1 MEYFQFILSILG
13 DNVSP
18 ELRSGASGIVRNVSS
33 GMQHYETD
41 PSLYPVNK
49 PVEKYEA
56 RLQCTGEAI
65 YVNDIPEIPGE
76 LHAAFVYSTIANCDL
91 DTVDPTEALAMP
103 GTTEGFWYLILSL
116 CLTSIIVQVLWL
128 TLIIK
133 TYLVRIVPSLMM
145 NMVKTTALKRFSLLA
160 KCIMLVKPLV

>member
-1 MEYFQFILSILG
+1 
-13 DNVSP
+13 
-18 ELRSGASGIVRNVSS
+18 
-33 GMQHYETD
+33 MQHYETD

-103 GTTEGFWYLILSL
+103 GSTEVISDLIFTIYLMKILFYRCCGL
-116 CLTSIIVQVLWL
+116 H
-128 TLIIK
+128 
-133 TYLVRIVPSLMM
+133 
-145 NMVKTTALKRFSLLA
+145 
-160 KCIMLVKPLV
+160 

>member
-1 MEYFQFILSILG
+1 MNTMEHFQFILSILG
-13 DNVSP
+13 DNVSS

-103 GTTEGFWYLILSL
+103 GTTEGS
-116 CLTSIIVQVLWL
+116 
-128 TLIIK
+128 
-133 TYLVRIVPSLMM
+133 
-145 NMVKTTALKRFSLLA
+145 
-160 KCIMLVKPLV
+160 